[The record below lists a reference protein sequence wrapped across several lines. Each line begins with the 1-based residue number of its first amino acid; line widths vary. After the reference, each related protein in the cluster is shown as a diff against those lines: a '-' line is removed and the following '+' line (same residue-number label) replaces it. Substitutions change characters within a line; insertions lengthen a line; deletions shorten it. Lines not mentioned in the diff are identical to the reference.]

1 MAFESFQL
9 SRIDTGEATLRV
21 RHGGAGPPLLLL
33 HGYPETHMM
42 WGKIAD
48 ELARDFTVVAPD
60 LRGYGESSK
69 PVTTED
75 HEPYSKR
82 AMARDVV
89 ALMAGLGFESFNV
102 AGHDRGG
109 RVAYRLALD
118 RPEVVRKVSVL
129 DIIPTADVWR
139 LADRRFALGYWHWSF
154 LAQAHP
160 FPEHFIAADPVHFA
174 FRIAQGA
181 TYFEPAAYADYVAAL
196 ADPAVIHAMCE
207 DYRAGATYDV
217 AADEADRGVK
227 KIAAPTQVLW
237 GAKGAVGHW
246 YDVLEV
252 WRPWCEDLRGQ
263 AIEGAGHFL
272 AEEKPAQTLAA
283 LRGFLLG
290 G

>member
-48 ELARDFTVVAPD
+48 DLAQDFTVVAPD

-82 AMARDVV
+82 AMARDVT
-89 ALMAGLGFESFNV
+89 ALMAGLGFDSFNV

-118 RPEVVRKVSVL
+118 RPEAVL
-129 DIIPTADVWR
+129 KPT
-139 LADRRFALGYWHWSF
+139 FS
-154 LAQAHP
+154 
-160 FPEHFIAADPVHFA
+160 
-174 FRIAQGA
+174 
-181 TYFEPAAYADYVAAL
+181 
-196 ADPAVIHAMCE
+196 
-207 DYRAGATYDV
+207 
-217 AADEADRGVK
+217 K
-227 KIAAPTQVLW
+227 
-237 GAKGAVGHW
+237 
-246 YDVLEV
+246 
-252 WRPWCEDLRGQ
+252 
-263 AIEGAGHFL
+263 
-272 AEEKPAQTLAA
+272 
-283 LRGFLLG
+283 
-290 G
+290 